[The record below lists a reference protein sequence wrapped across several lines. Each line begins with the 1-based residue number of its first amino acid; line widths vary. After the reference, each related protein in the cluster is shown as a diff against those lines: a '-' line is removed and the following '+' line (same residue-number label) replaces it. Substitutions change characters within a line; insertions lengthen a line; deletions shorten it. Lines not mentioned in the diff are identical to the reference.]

1 MSDKNY
7 YEVMVDHSTFSTAKW
22 AVVSYPKDKCVEN
35 GKPIS
40 DQELA
45 QRLLTIISKATGLSK
60 LVIHSVTLLGEGVI
74 MIDDEAFDDNTQNSI
89 SSEKNTVVIEFLDYG
104 GPCHTTPAPSAL
116 CKRGKL
122 KFSSIKDAHDSL
134 VSMNDKKQL
143 CHKEPRLVL
152 INGNVVYS
160 SLMSST
166 THWSDIIDY
175 LA

>member
-1 MSDKNY
+1 MPDKNY
-7 YEVMVDHSTFSTAKW
+7 YEVMIDHSSFPTAKW
-22 AVVSYPKDKCVEN
+22 AVVSYPKDKCIKN

-45 QRLLTIISKATGLSK
+45 QRLLAIISKKTGLSK
-60 LVIHSVTLLGEGVI
+60 LVSHSVTLLGDDVVL
-74 MIDDEAFDDNTQNSI
+74 IDDKDFDDDVQNSI
-89 SSEKNTVVIEFLDYG
+89 PSEKNTVVIEFLDCSS
-104 GPCHTTPAPSAL
+104 PCHTTPAPLVL

-134 VSMNDKKQL
+134 VSMNGKKQL

-175 LA
+175 LT